1 MMGSLM
7 DERSILSI
15 LSGQRRDLAARLL
28 RGGCAFASLGY
39 AATIAARNAAF
50 DLGWRRVQ
58 HVGVPV
64 VSVGNITTGGTG
76 KTPLVAWIAQR
87 FQERLGPV
95 AIVSRGY
102 RAHQD
107 GKNDEALVLERLC
120 PGVPQVL
127 NRDRVAGARK
137 AVQEFGSRAIVLDDA
152 FQHRRIFRD
161 LDLVLVDALN
171 PWGYGHLLPR
181 GLLREPLS
189 ALKRADAVLITRA
202 DQVDAATLDDLRRR
216 IARIRGIDE
225 HIAVCFA
232 PTGVIYG
239 DGLRLPL
246 TAIDRSVEYGAFCG
260 IGNPIAFQRTLA
272 DLGIKATLRTYPDHY
287 HYTAADWDDL
297 SAWSQQFPA
306 GLLTTL
312 KDVVKLPPT
321 HPLAEHVAALD
332 IGVEFLAG
340 RQHLDRRL
348 ETLAP
353 NALRAAA

>member
-1 MMGSLM
+1 M

-15 LSGQRRDLAARLL
+15 LSGERRDLAARML
-28 RGGCAFASLGY
+28 RGGCAVASLGY
-39 AATIAARNAAF
+39 AAAITTRNAAF
-50 DLGWRRVQ
+50 DLGWRRVH

-64 VSVGNITTGGTG
+64 VSLGNVTTGGTG
-76 KTPLVAWIAQR
+76 KTPLVAWIAQHL
-87 FQERLGPV
+87 QERLVSV

-102 RAHQD
+102 RALQA
-107 GKNDEALVLERLC
+107 GKNDEALVLERFC
-120 PGVPQVL
+120 PSVPQVL
-127 NRDRVAGARK
+127 NRDRVAGAQH
-137 AVQEFGSRAIVLDDA
+137 AVHEFGSRAIVLDDA

-225 HIAVCFA
+225 HIAVRFA
-232 PTGVIYG
+232 PTGVICG

-246 TAIDRSVEYGAFCG
+246 TAIDRTNDFGAFCG
-260 IGNPIAFQRTLA
+260 IGNPVAFQRTLA
-272 DLGIKATLRTYPDHY
+272 DLGIRVSMRRYSDHH

-297 SAWSQQFPA
+297 LAWSQQFPG

-312 KDVVKLPPT
+312 KDLVKLPPT
-321 HPLAEHVAALD
+321 HLLAKRVAALE

-340 RQHLDRRL
+340 RKHLDRRL
-348 ETLAP
+348 ETLVP
-353 NALRAAA
+353 IALRAAA